1 MVGKLCPERATL
13 PPRLSLGPW
22 SSKGTGDRR
31 AQKRDVEGPQN
42 DSSVGAAP
50 RREGDRQP
58 HCTRARIAG
67 TGETMIDTEV
77 EYGATPGLTA
87 DMIRAQLDLVVRDEV
102 FRTSKRSVAFL
113 KYVVEQT
120 LSGSA
125 DLIKERTI
133 GVEVF
138 GRDPAYDTNAD
149 HIVRTAATE
158 LRKRLATYY
167 VDEKHRTEL
176 RMGLVPG
183 SYVPRFALPGQGRH
197 TVIESEAEAEAGEGG
212 LETHSTHIQFGPVP
226 LAGSKTTAKETP
238 RWRRR
243 YWRLLFAA
251 ATMLAAVSGYNL
263 LHRTSPEDLFWK
275 PVLDTPGPT
284 LVAVGDHPDGPPTVP
299 AVDGTASAIT
309 PVPSSDSS
317 QTVPFSDTVTIARVV
332 GALEASNKQVLIRR
346 GSSSSFSDLREGAV
360 VLIGAFNNEWSLRLT
375 RQLRFSLAMDLDKHL
390 IYIRDAR
397 NPTSRNWS
405 WGTNQPREPAT
416 GANSPK
422 LQDFALIS
430 RIRDSGTGHVVV
442 VIGGLYTYGTQ
453 AAGEFLTNPDLMQA
467 VASQVRSGKGGQNLQ
482 IVLGTT
488 VTDGTPGPPRVLA
501 VSAE

>member
-1 MVGKLCPERATL
+1 
-13 PPRLSLGPW
+13 
-22 SSKGTGDRR
+22 
-31 AQKRDVEGPQN
+31 
-42 DSSVGAAP
+42 
-50 RREGDRQP
+50 
-58 HCTRARIAG
+58 
-67 TGETMIDTEV
+67 MIDAEV
-77 EYGATPGLTA
+77 EYGATPDLTA
-87 DMIRAQLDLVVRDEV
+87 SMIRAQLDLLVRDDV
-102 FRTSKRSVAFL
+102 FRSSKRSVAFL

-125 DLIKERTI
+125 DQIKERTI

-138 GRDPAYDTNAD
+138 GRDPSYDTNGD

-167 VDEKHRTEL
+167 VDEKHRSEL

-197 TVIESEAEAEAGEGG
+197 TLIDPEAEAETAEAGF
-212 LETHSTHIQFGPVP
+212 ETHSAHIQFGPVP
-226 LAGSKTTAKETP
+226 LAGSTAATREIP
-238 RWRRR
+238 RWWRR
-243 YWRLLFAA
+243 YRGLLLVSAA
-251 ATMLAAVSGYNL
+251 AVAVALGYSW
-263 LHRTSPEDLFWK
+263 LHRPNAEDLFWK
-275 PVLDTPGPT
+275 PVIDTPGPV
-284 LVAVGDHPDGPPTVP
+284 LVAVGDHPNGPPTLP
-299 AVDGTASAIT
+299 DADGTSSTVT

-317 QTVPFSDTVTIARVV
+317 QTVPFADTVTIARVV
-332 GALEASNKQVLIRR
+332 GALEARNKQVLIRR
-346 GSSSSFSDLREGAV
+346 GNSSSFSDLREGAV

-375 RQLRFSLAMDLDKHL
+375 RQLRYTLAMDPDQHL
-390 IYIRDAR
+390 IYIRDAKT
-397 NPTSRNWS
+397 PASRNWS
-405 WGTNQPREPAT
+405 WATNQPPEPVT

-442 VIGGLYTYGTQ
+442 VIGGLYTYGTE
-453 AAGEFLTNPDLMQA
+453 AAGEFLTDPELLEAIATQA
-467 VASQVRSGKGGQNLQ
+467 RASGGSQNLQ